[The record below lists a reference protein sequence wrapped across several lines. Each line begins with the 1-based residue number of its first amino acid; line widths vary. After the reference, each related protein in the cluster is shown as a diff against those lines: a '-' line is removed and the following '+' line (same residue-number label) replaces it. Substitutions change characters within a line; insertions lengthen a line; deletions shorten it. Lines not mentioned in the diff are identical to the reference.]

1 MGVSLLV
8 FVLFLAT
15 TGITLNHS
23 SDFGLDRRYVSW
35 SWLLDAY
42 GIEAPPTSGSF
53 ADQGH
58 RATLLGDRLFLN
70 GRDTDQRV
78 TALSGLVVRD
88 PLVLVA
94 GEHSAQIF
102 TLDGDPVEI
111 IDLRS
116 ALPGAIER
124 VGTAGPHAVIQ
135 GAGVLLQSDA
145 DFSVFEPWPEGG
157 EETIDWSVATPPDA
171 AELAALN
178 AAWRGRGVTV
188 ERALLDFHSG
198 RILSAPGT
206 LLMDFIA
213 VCLVVLSLSGLI
225 LANQRRRGENGNRDR
240 NGG

>member
-1 MGVSLLV
+1 MGVSLLA

-53 ADQGH
+53 ADREH

-70 GRDTDQRV
+70 GRDTDQRIA
-78 TALSGLVVRD
+78 ALSGIVVRD
-88 PLVLVA
+88 PLILVA

-102 TLDGDPVEI
+102 TVDGDAVEI
-111 IDLRS
+111 IDLS
-116 ALPGAIER
+116 STLPGAIER
-124 VGTAGPHAVIQ
+124 VGTAGPYAVIQ
-135 GAGVLLQSDA
+135 SAGVLLRSDA
-145 DFSVFEPWPEGG
+145 DFSVFEPWSASDEQA
-157 EETIDWSVATPPDA
+157 IAWSVATPPDA

-178 AAWRGRGVTV
+178 AVWRGRGVTV
-188 ERALLDFHSG
+188 ERALLDLHSG
-198 RILSAPGT
+198 RIFSVAGT
-206 LLMDFIA
+206 LLMDFVA

-225 LANQRRRGENGNRDR
+225 LANQRRRGENGNKSR
-240 NGG
+240 NSG